1 MKTNNSRVK
10 ITVKMLDKFEGE
22 ISRQKVT
29 KDIKFEEPEGVTW
42 TEITRQIPS
51 ILRGLGYVISDD
63 VEYVFENLNSINAKK
78 LVETLEHEEQ

>member
-78 LVETLEHEEQ
+78 LVETLEHKEQ